1 MNSIVANYSAKIE
14 KFKEKHPAFASTL
27 YLIALALFIVACM
40 IKNSQMTSIINQ
52 KEIFI
57 LEALSA
63 LMITCKIVFFDDYD
77 WKDLTI
83 FFLLE
88 FYLYMSASIAA
99 SVDIFYFS
107 FCIIGAR
114 NVKAERIL
122 KVFIWINLIFMAIAA
137 ILALTGVIW
146 NFSNT
151 RGMYSP
157 VYRYALGMAYPSD
170 YAARGL
176 AILLAYAV
184 LKKFRLRL
192 PEYISFIA
200 VIFWF
205 YLITGT
211 RIDLI
216 LSVVLIVLLLA
227 YPKVKQL
234 FKKISVKTVNILMVS
249 YMFLI
254 YLIGFLYTCF
264 PSNKI
269 LNLINSALSGRLTHE
284 RTLFQHFPISFTGRY
299 IYQPGG
305 GSGFFI
311 DASFFRILWM
321 YGIPM
326 LLLALILTFML
337 NNRFVKN
344 ANFLPLELA
353 FMIFFISA
361 GIDQHFL
368 DASFNFIPLM
378 LFADLSMFNPQ
389 NVSKELK

>member
-1 MNSIVANYSAKIE
+1 
-14 KFKEKHPAFASTL
+14 
-27 YLIALALFIVACM
+27 M
-40 IKNSQMTSIINQ
+40 IKNSQMFMFFSQ
-52 KEIFI
+52 EFIFI
-57 LEALSA
+57 LELIPA
-63 LMITCKIVFFDDYD
+63 LMVTIKILFLDEHNGQE
-77 WKDLTI
+77 LAI
-83 FFLLE
+83 FFLME
-88 FYLYMSASIAA
+88 FYLYMSSYIAA
-99 SVDIFYFS
+99 SVSVFYFS
-107 FCIIGAR
+107 FFIIGAK
-114 NVKAERIL
+114 NVKAEQIL
-122 KVFIWINLIFMAIAA
+122 KVFMLTNIAFMIVAA
-137 ILALTGVIW
+137 ILALSGVIW
-146 NFSNT
+146 NYSTT
-151 RGMYSP
+151 RGLYSP

-176 AILLAYAV
+176 ALLLAYAV

-211 RIDLI
+211 RVD
-216 LSVVLIVLLLA
+216 LLLSLLLLVFLVA

-234 FKKISVKTVNILMVS
+234 FKKISIKAVNIAMLV

-254 YLIGFLYTCF
+254 YLIGFLFTCF

-269 LNLINSALSGRLTHE
+269 LSLINSALSGRLSHE
-284 RTLFQHFPISFTGRY
+284 QTLFHNFPISFTGRY

-326 LLLALILTFML
+326 LLIAIVLFFML
-337 NNRFVKN
+337 NNRFLKN
-344 ANFLPLELA
+344 LNYLPIELA
-353 FMIFFISA
+353 FIIFFISA

-368 DASFNFIPLM
+368 DASFNFVPLL
-378 LFADLSMFNPQ
+378 LFANLEMFDKGQ
-389 NVSKELK
+389 N

>member
-1 MNSIVANYSAKIE
+1 MDSILTNWATKAS
-14 KFKEKHPAFASTL
+14 KFKEAHPNVASTL
-27 YLIALALFIVACM
+27 YLIALSIFIVASM
-40 IKNSQMTSIINQ
+40 IKNSQMFPFFSQ
-52 KEIFI
+52 GFIFI
-57 LEALSA
+57 LELIPA
-63 LMITCKIVFFDDYD
+63 LMVTIKILFLDEHNWQELV
-77 WKDLTI
+77 I
-83 FFLLE
+83 FFLME
-88 FYLYMSASIAA
+88 FYLYMSSYIAA
-99 SVDIFYFS
+99 SVSVFYFS
-107 FCIIGAR
+107 FFIIGAK
-114 NVKAERIL
+114 NVKAKQIL
-122 KVFIWINLIFMAIAA
+122 KVFMLTNIAFMIVAA
-137 ILALTGVIW
+137 ILALSGVIW
-146 NFSNT
+146 NYSTT
-151 RGMYSP
+151 RGLYSP

-176 AILLAYAV
+176 ALLLAYAV

-211 RIDLI
+211 RVD
-216 LSVVLIVLLLA
+216 LLLSLLLLVFLVA

-234 FKKISVKTVNILMVS
+234 FKKISIKAVNIAMLV

-254 YLIGFLYTCF
+254 YLIGFLFTCF

-269 LNLINSALSGRLTHE
+269 LNLINSALSGRLSHE
-284 RTLFQHFPISFTGRY
+284 QTLFHNFPISFTGRY

-326 LLLALILTFML
+326 LLIAIVLFFML
-337 NNRFVKN
+337 NNRFLKN
-344 ANFLPLELA
+344 LNYLPIELA
-353 FMIFFISA
+353 FIIFFISA

-368 DASFNFIPLM
+368 DASFNFVPLL
-378 LFADLSMFNPQ
+378 LFANLEMFDKGQ
-389 NVSKELK
+389 N

>member
-1 MNSIVANYSAKIE
+1 MDSILTNWTTKAS
-14 KFKEKHPAFASTL
+14 KFKETHPNVASAL
-27 YLIALALFIVACM
+27 YLTALSIFIVASM
-40 IKNSQMTSIINQ
+40 IKNSQMIEFFSQ
-52 KEIFI
+52 KVIFI
-57 LEALSA
+57 LESIPA
-63 LMITCKIVFFDDYD
+63 LMVTIKILFLDEHNGQE
-77 WKDLTI
+77 LAI
-83 FFLLE
+83 FFLME
-88 FYLYMSASIAA
+88 FYLYMSSYIAA
-99 SVDIFYFS
+99 SVSVFYFS
-107 FCIIGAR
+107 FFIIGAK
-114 NVKAERIL
+114 NVKAEQIL
-122 KVFIWINLIFMAIAA
+122 KVFMLTNIAFMIVAA
-137 ILALTGVIW
+137 ILALSGVIW
-146 NFSNT
+146 NYSTT
-151 RGMYSP
+151 RGLYSP

-176 AILLAYAV
+176 ALLLAYAV

-211 RIDLI
+211 RVD
-216 LSVVLIVLLLA
+216 LLLSLLLLVFLVA

-234 FKKISVKTVNILMVS
+234 FKKISIKAVNIAMLV

-254 YLIGFLYTCF
+254 YLIGFLFTCF

-269 LNLINSALSGRLTHE
+269 LNLINSALSGRLSHE
-284 RTLFQHFPISFTGRY
+284 QTLFHNFPISFTGRY

-326 LLLALILTFML
+326 LLIAIVLFFML
-337 NNRFVKN
+337 NNRFLKN
-344 ANFLPLELA
+344 LNYLPIELA
-353 FMIFFISA
+353 FIIFFISA

-368 DASFNFIPLM
+368 DASFNFVPLL
-378 LFADLSMFNPQ
+378 LFANLEMFDKGQ
-389 NVSKELK
+389 N